1 MRYTLSGQMAS
12 GNSDGSS
19 SDNHERQPSVLFKE
33 ELQSF
38 TQITKD
44 GPGLSIKECHV
55 IVQRLEDENHTVV
68 VEKHNIKV
76 L

>member
-1 MRYTLSGQMAS
+1 MVEMAS
-12 GNSDGSS
+12 GNPVGSS
-19 SDNHERQPSVLFKE
+19 SDNHKRQPSVLFKA

-44 GPGLSIKECHV
+44 GHELSIKECHV
-55 IVQRLEDENHTVV
+55 IVQRLEDENHMVV
-68 VEKHNIKV
+68 VEKHDRKV